1 MKKSLSTLCLFAYF
15 HLINKE
21 ILAFLENKDKSI
33 GIKKIIERQIQLPKD
48 LNEEEK
54 EIKSL
59 NIIKNNI
66 SKIKK
71 QYEDFHIHYGKIIY

>member
-1 MKKSLSTLCLFAYF
+1 M
-15 HLINKE
+15 
-21 ILAFLENKDKSI
+21 AFLEKNKDKSI

-66 SKIKK
+66 SKIVKK
-71 QYEDFHIHYGKIIY
+71 QYDFPYPYGKIILLKIMVTKYIQVI